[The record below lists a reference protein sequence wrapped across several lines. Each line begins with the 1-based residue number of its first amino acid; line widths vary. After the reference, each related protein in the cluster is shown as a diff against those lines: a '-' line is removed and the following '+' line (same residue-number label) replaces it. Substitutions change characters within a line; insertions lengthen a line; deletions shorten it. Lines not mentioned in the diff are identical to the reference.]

1 MSCLMCLVIFGVFTI
16 MLGSPVRQSPC
27 HGCRM
32 EINPLSGNVQC
43 DCPERR
49 INKRSDG
56 IKTHGHHTHTTHVHH
71 HNHTHKPYHHGATYT
86 PLTTFNMNLV
96 INNEPLT
103 TLKQLIQTTKYPCPA
118 ACIVMQHP
126 DGWNY
131 CKCPTTAPTPLTT
144 ADLST
149 TIKVT
154 KSTANTI
161 DYTSAISIKDQTSA
175 SNNVDTST
183 ERVSPLHSTE
193 RVSPLHSTKNVSP
206 LHSTDASTTY
216 APTTVL
222 LTKGH
227 AITTSLLKLITTSLL
242 TTSTT
247 RAPTIKPTKDIC
259 AILCAS
265 QQGGDACH
273 CSKPGLPG

>member
-1 MSCLMCLVIFGVFTI
+1 MSCLMFLVIFGFFTI
-16 MLGSPVRQSPC
+16 ILGSPVRQSPC
-27 HGCRM
+27 HGCRV
-32 EINPLSGNVQC
+32 EINPLSGIVQC

-49 INKRSDG
+49 INKRSAG
-56 IKTHGHHTHTTHVHH
+56 IKTHGHLTNTTHGHHTHATHSHHTHTTHVHH
-71 HNHTHKPYHHGATYT
+71 HNHTHKPSHHGATYA
-86 PLTTFNMNLV
+86 PLTTLNMKLV

-103 TLKQLIQTTKYPCPA
+103 TLKQRIQTTKHPCPA

-131 CKCPTTAPTPLTT
+131 CRCPTTAPTPIT
-144 ADLST
+144 AADIST
-149 TIKVT
+149 TKQVT
-154 KSTANTI
+154 KSTADTI
-161 DYTSAISIKDQTSA
+161 AYTSAVSTKDQTSV

-183 ERVSPLHSTE
+183 ES
-193 RVSPLHSTKNVSP
+193 VSP
-206 LHSTDASTTY
+206 LHSTDYSTTY
-216 APTTVL
+216 APTTAL
-222 LTKGH
+222 LTRKP
-227 AITTSLLKLITTSLL
+227 AITTSILKLITTPLP

-247 RAPTIKPTKDIC
+247 RAPTIKPTQDIC